1 MARLRGISANGVGIL
16 WGTDMHEIQEYRPG
30 DEKIAIALLVIVVL
44 LVASGSIGYMLGLR
58 SGRTDVHDN
67 GNGTAAVGS
76 QLTET
81 ETAVN
86 NAKNGIEAAAGTADH
101 IGTGIADAK
110 ESAGYIQH
118 TADTSAEII
127 ADCQSIID
135 AVRSRGQAGKVA
147 H

>member
-1 MARLRGISANGVGIL
+1 MYDVSELRPNGK
-16 WGTDMHEIQEYRPG
+16 E
-30 DEKIAIALLVIVVL
+30 IAIAIIVVTVL
-44 LVASGSIGYMLGLR
+44 LVVIFCAGYMLGLR
-58 SGRTDVHDN
+58 NAGSAGKDVLDN
-67 GNGTAAVGS
+67 GNGTAALGS

-86 NAKNGIEAAAGTADH
+86 NAKNGIEAAEGTADH
-101 IGTGIADAK
+101 IGAGIADAK

-135 AVRSRGQAGKVA
+135 AIRARGQAGTFKN
-147 H
+147 

>member
-1 MARLRGISANGVGIL
+1 MYDVSGF
-16 WGTDMHEIQEYRPG
+16 RPQN
-30 DEKIAIALLVIVVL
+30 EKTAFVVIVVFVL
-44 LVASGSIGYMLGLR
+44 LVVIFCAGYMLGLR
-58 SGRTDVHDN
+58 NAGNAGKDVPDN

-101 IGTGIADAK
+101 IGAGIADAK

-135 AVRSRGQAGKVA
+135 AVRARGQAGTFKN
-147 H
+147 

>member
-1 MARLRGISANGVGIL
+1 MYDIPRLRPTNKETAVAIL
-16 WGTDMHEIQEYRPG
+16 
-30 DEKIAIALLVIVVL
+30 IAVTVLVVIFC
-44 LVASGSIGYMLGLR
+44 AGYMLGLR
-58 SGRTDVHDN
+58 NAGTDGKDVPDN

-101 IGTGIADAK
+101 IGAGIADAK
-110 ESAGYIQH
+110 ESASYIH
-118 TADTSAEII
+118 YTADTSTEII

-135 AVRSRGQAGKVA
+135 AIRARGEAGKAA

>member
-1 MARLRGISANGVGIL
+1 MYDVSELRPNGK
-16 WGTDMHEIQEYRPG
+16 E
-30 DEKIAIALLVIVVL
+30 IAIAIIVVTVL
-44 LVASGSIGYMLGLR
+44 LVVIFCAGYMLGLR
-58 SGRTDVHDN
+58 NAGNAGKDVPDN

-101 IGTGIADAK
+101 IGAGIADAK

-135 AVRSRGQAGKVA
+135 AVRARGQAGTFKN
-147 H
+147 

>member
-1 MARLRGISANGVGIL
+1 MYDVSELRPNGK
-16 WGTDMHEIQEYRPG
+16 E
-30 DEKIAIALLVIVVL
+30 IAIAIIVVTVL
-44 LVASGSIGYMLGLR
+44 LVVIFCAGYMLGLR
-58 SGRTDVHDN
+58 NAGNAGKDVPDN

-76 QLTET
+76 QLAET

-101 IGTGIADAK
+101 IGAGIADAK

-135 AVRSRGQAGKVA
+135 AIRARGQAGKVA

>member
-1 MARLRGISANGVGIL
+1 MYDVSELRPNGKETAVAIL
-16 WGTDMHEIQEYRPG
+16 VFVI
-30 DEKIAIALLVIVVL
+30 LLVVIFC
-44 LVASGSIGYMLGLR
+44 AGYMLGLR
-58 SGRTDVHDN
+58 NAGNAGKDVPDN

-76 QLTET
+76 QLAET
-81 ETAVN
+81 ETDVN

-101 IGTGIADAK
+101 IGAGIADAK

-135 AVRSRGQAGKVA
+135 AIRARGQAGKVA

>member
-1 MARLRGISANGVGIL
+1 MYDIPRLRPTNKETAVAIL
-16 WGTDMHEIQEYRPG
+16 
-30 DEKIAIALLVIVVL
+30 IVFVL
-44 LVASGSIGYMLGLR
+44 LVVAGGIGYMLGLR
-58 SGRTDVHDN
+58 NAGTGTGGENIHDN

-101 IGTGIADAK
+101 IGAGIADAK

-135 AVRSRGQAGKVA
+135 AVRARGQAGKA
-147 H
+147 TH

>member
-1 MARLRGISANGVGIL
+1 MNDVNIELTNKEVAV
-16 WGTDMHEIQEYRPG
+16 MV
-30 DEKIAIALLVIVVL
+30 LVVFIFMVVIF
-44 LVASGSIGYMLGLR
+44 SGGYMCGLR
-58 SGRTDVHDN
+58 NAGTGTGGENLYDN

-101 IGTGIADAK
+101 IGAGIADAK
-110 ESAGYIQH
+110 ESAIYIQH

-127 ADCQSIID
+127 ADCKSIID
-135 AVRSRGQAGKVA
+135 AVRARGQAGKIKD
-147 H
+147 

>member
-1 MARLRGISANGVGIL
+1 MYDIPRLRPTNKETAVAIL
-16 WGTDMHEIQEYRPG
+16 IVTVM
-30 DEKIAIALLVIVVL
+30 LVVIFCT
-44 LVASGSIGYMLGLR
+44 GYMLGLR
-58 SGRTDVHDN
+58 NAGNTGKDVLDN
-67 GNGTAAVGS
+67 GNGTAALGS

-101 IGTGIADAK
+101 IGAGIADAK

-135 AVRSRGQAGKVA
+135 AIRARGQAGKVT

>member
-1 MARLRGISANGVGIL
+1 MYDNFDFRPTNKETAVAIL
-16 WGTDMHEIQEYRPG
+16 
-30 DEKIAIALLVIVVL
+30 IVFAVL
-44 LVASGSIGYMLGLR
+44 LAVFCAGYCIGIRNAGNA
-58 SGRTDVHDN
+58 GKDVPDN
-67 GNGTAAVGS
+67 GNGTATVGS
-76 QLTET
+76 QLTEA

-101 IGTGIADAK
+101 IGAGIADAK

-135 AVRSRGQAGKVA
+135 AIRARGQAGKAA

>member
-1 MARLRGISANGVGIL
+1 MYDVSELRPNGK
-16 WGTDMHEIQEYRPG
+16 E
-30 DEKIAIALLVIVVL
+30 IAIAIIVVTVL
-44 LVASGSIGYMLGLR
+44 LVVIFCAGYMLGLR
-58 SGRTDVHDN
+58 NAGNAGKDVLDK
-67 GNGTAAVGS
+67 GNGTAALGS

-101 IGTGIADAK
+101 IGAGIADAK

-135 AVRSRGQAGKVA
+135 AIRARGQAGTLKN
-147 H
+147 

>member
-1 MARLRGISANGVGIL
+1 MNDVNIELTNKEVAVMVLVVFIFMA
-16 WGTDMHEIQEYRPG
+16 
-30 DEKIAIALLVIVVL
+30 VVF
-44 LVASGSIGYMLGLR
+44 SGGYMCGLR
-58 SGRTDVHDN
+58 NAGTGTGGENIYDN

-101 IGTGIADAK
+101 IGAGIADAK
-110 ESAGYIQH
+110 ESAIYIQH

-127 ADCQSIID
+127 ADCKSIID
-135 AVRSRGQAGKVA
+135 AVRARGQAGKIKD
-147 H
+147 

>member
-1 MARLRGISANGVGIL
+1 MYDVSELRPNGK
-16 WGTDMHEIQEYRPG
+16 E
-30 DEKIAIALLVIVVL
+30 IAIAIIVVTILLVVIFC
-44 LVASGSIGYMLGLR
+44 AGYMLGLR
-58 SGRTDVHDN
+58 NAGNAGKDVPDN

-76 QLTET
+76 QLAET

-101 IGTGIADAK
+101 IGAGIADAK

-135 AVRSRGQAGKVA
+135 AIRARGQAGKVA